1 MKSRLIVAA
10 IFVPL
15 LFVVM
20 FFLPPIGIGVV
31 MAAVCAVSS
40 WELISG
46 VTPEA
51 GLRPRIYAA
60 VSAAAMP
67 VGTAL
72 GAGQVVVPL
81 AALFLVTALFVEAVI
96 AYEHEKPF
104 RFADLAMQVFAGAV
118 MPALLT
124 LAVSLKLMPNGRLK
138 VLLPFIAAFVSD
150 GGAYFAGLYLG
161 RHRAF
166 PKVSPKK
173 TVEGC
178 AGGLVA
184 GVLIMLIYGLILS
197 LCGLH
202 IIIWRIAVYGVLG
215 AAVTE
220 IGDLAFSLIK
230 REHGIKDY
238 GRLLPGHGGMLDR
251 FDSMVFAAPMLY
263 VLAALLPAF

>member
-10 IFVPL
+10 VCVPL

-20 FFLPPIGIGVV
+20 LFLPPIGIGVV
-31 MAAVCAVSS
+31 MAAVCALSS
-40 WELISG
+40 WELIGG
-46 VTPEA
+46 VTPDA
-51 GLRPRIYAA
+51 GLFPRICAA

-67 VGTAL
+67 VCEAL
-72 GAGQVVVPL
+72 GAGRWAIPL
-81 AALFLVTALFVEAVI
+81 AALLLVTVLFARAV
-96 AYEHEKPF
+96 AGYEREKPF

-124 LAVSLKLMPNGRLK
+124 LIVSLRRMPDGRLL

-161 RHRAF
+161 RRRAF
-166 PKVSPKK
+166 PRVSPKK

-215 AAVTE
+215 AAATE
-220 IGDLAFSLIK
+220 IGDLAFSLVK

-238 GRLLPGHGGMLDR
+238 GNLLPGHGGMLDR